1 MSSASEQDL
10 GNDKTPRSDAKTIR
24 NELTVMR
31 KDGNGRFVVI
41 VAHLETTVTQR
52 SNIDKTKA
60 TIHDHDANNTSH
72 NTQLH
77 TRSIFSCVWLKSYKA
92 QVCSVVV
99 NTVIFIFWHATF
111 HAQSSLLDA
120 LSRTP
125 PTRTPSLLFP
135 SHGDTPCVRRPG
147 AQLGR
152 LAEQSLLTQEER
164 RPTRA
169 VRSTRVKTTGFAAQ

>member
-60 TIHDHDANNTSH
+60 TIHGHDANNTSH

-135 SHGDTPCVRRPG
+135 SWRYTLRSAPWSTARPSCRTIAPYTRRAKTHPCC
-147 AQLGR
+147 
-152 LAEQSLLTQEER
+152 EIHSC
-164 RPTRA
+164 
-169 VRSTRVKTTGFAAQ
+169 